1 MCVLLHCEV
10 LQGVRGLLMWGAH
23 ACPLSSKRTSHQQP
37 MHTPLVPHTSF
48 CVLMLI
54 ISYLIIWVFKVVVES
69 LLLDMNFQVLVMLWG
84 YIYFYVF

>member
-1 MCVLLHCEV
+1 M
-10 LQGVRGLLMWGAH
+10 H
-23 ACPLSSKRTSHQQP
+23 APSAVDAPHISSPRTPHQHPTQA
-37 MHTPLVPHTSF
+37 F

>member
-1 MCVLLHCEV
+1 M
-10 LQGVRGLLMWGAH
+10 RGAAGCAWATDVGCICTPSAPH
-23 ACPLSSKRTSHQQP
+23 TSA
-37 MHTPLVPHTSF
+37 PHTSF

-54 ISYLIIWVFKVVVES
+54 ISYLIIWDFKVVFES

>member
-1 MCVLLHCEV
+1 MLLHCEV

-23 ACPLSSKRTSHQQP
+23 VCPINSRRTPHQQP
-37 MHTPLVPHTSF
+37 MNTPSVAHTSF